1 MSATEIS
8 DLLPVAAETKNPHPY
23 QVFGLTGGE
32 QDSQVIVVAIKKTIQ
47 KLQSA
52 KANADPAVWKQA
64 AKWVQQS
71 RDILLDPA
79 KKKALDVRFGVI
91 DFGDAGTPQNTV
103 PPASAPAAVPPP
115 PGVSTNPDPLAG
127 LLPKTDPLA
136 AVLPQGNPLAPQM
149 PPSSQTQPPQ
159 TPAAPVPAP
168 QIAAAPIPAV
178 SAPAS
183 GTPMPTFAE
192 APTPATAAAPI
203 AIKKKKPTKR
213 RRKSLAGLFVFFG
226 CAAAI
231 LAMVGALV
239 WVVMS
244 KPGSIAITAKDGSFT
259 LSTTP
264 AGSGNNATATAASG
278 GRVSSRP
285 VDPIMGSLGSNRPA
299 DGSTRRPQNSNPST
313 EQPQPTES
321 MPTESMPNQP
331 MPNESM
337 PTEPEPAQP
346 EPMVAQPAAEI
357 PAEMTTSDSSSNP
370 SADPMLTAPID
381 APEMTP
387 AEMTPAEMTPAET
400 TPAETMSNEM
410 IAETEALITKAR
422 TAIKTAD
429 WNQLRAVH
437 DAAADAPLSKE
448 QKPRAEPLFETA
460 DLATYYRGAIERGV
474 ATLQT
479 GSDFE
484 LTETL
489 RVIVVEKGPDR
500 LVIRFNATI
509 KEYTFDE
516 LPPRL
521 ADKLASFALNEG
533 DPTAIAAQAVYQ
545 AIAPKSTDIH
555 RQDAIEKLET
565 FSAEVEGANPKRI
578 AEALRDVLN
587 P

>member
-1 MSATEIS
+1 MSASEIS

-32 QDSQVIVVAIKKTIQ
+32 QDSQVIVAAIKKTIQ

-52 KANADPAVWKQA
+52 KANADPAVWRQA

-91 DFGDAGTPQNTV
+91 DFAVADAPQNTV
-103 PPASAPAAVPPP
+103 APASAPAAVPPP

-149 PPSSQTQPPQ
+149 PPSPQ
-159 TPAAPVPAP
+159 TPAAPATAP

-183 GTPMPTFAE
+183 DTPMPTFAE
-192 APTPATAAAPI
+192 APASATAAAPI

-213 RRKSLAGLFVFFG
+213 RRRSMAGWLVFIG

-239 WVVMS
+239 WVVMT

-264 AGSGNNATATAASG
+264 AGSGNNATATAASA
-278 GRVSSRP
+278 GRVNARP
-285 VDPIMGSLGSNRPA
+285 ADPIMGNLGSNRPA
-299 DGSTRRPQNSNPST
+299 DDSPDHPQSSNPNPNG
-313 EQPQPTES
+313 EQAPNGFGNGQDERQPPATES
-321 MPTESMPNQP
+321 MPAQPMMPTESMPNEP
-331 MPNESM
+331 M
-337 PTEPEPAQP
+337 PTEPELAQP
-346 EPMVAQPAAEI
+346 DPMVAPPADETAADM
-357 PAEMTTSDSSSNP
+357 PPSDSSSIP
-370 SADPMLTAPID
+370 SADPLQTPPIA
-381 APEMTP
+381 APEMIP
-387 AEMTPAEMTPAET
+387 V
-400 TPAETMSNEM
+400 ETMSKET

-437 DAAADAPLSKE
+437 DAAANAPLSEE

-509 KEYTFDE
+509 KAYTFDE

-555 RQDAIEKLET
+555 RQDALEKLEA

-578 AEALRDVLN
+578 AEALRDVLK